1 MDRKEELLTEILKRV
16 QRNYVHMV
24 EIERLTK
31 ELGDAFSRNDRETIG
46 LVMKM
51 RQDEMDQVSEAREE
65 IQILEQ
71 SADEETGSRIASWLK
86 GEETYP
92 ADSFEAEKILELSRQ
107 LQQVLGRTITIDK
120 AINMKLA
127 GKDSYYQNTAV

>member
-31 ELGDAFSRNDRETIG
+31 ELGDAFSRNDRETVG

-51 RQDEMDQVSEAREE
+51 RQDEMDRVSEA
-65 IQILEQ
+65 LEQ
-71 SADEETGSRIASWLK
+71 SADEETGNRIASWLK
-86 GEETYP
+86 GEDKYS
-92 ADSFEAEKILELSRQ
+92 ADSFEAKKILELSEQ
-107 LQQVLGRTITIDK
+107 FHQVLNRTITIDK
-120 AINMKLA
+120 TINLKLA

>member
-1 MDRKEELLTEILKRV
+1 MDRKEELLTEILRRV

-65 IQILEQ
+65 IQLLEQ
-71 SADEETGSRIASWLK
+71 SADEETGSRIAFWLK
-86 GEETYP
+86 GEEKYP
-92 ADSFEAEKILELSRQ
+92 VDSFEAKKILELSRQ
-107 LQQVLGRTITIDK
+107 LQQVLKRTIVIDK
-120 AINMKLA
+120 AINIKLA
-127 GKDSYYQNTAV
+127 GKDSYYQDTAV

>member
-31 ELGDAFSRNDRETIG
+31 ELGDAFSRNDRETVG

-51 RQDEMDQVSEAREE
+51 RQDEMDRVSEAKEE
-65 IQILEQ
+65 IQLLEQ
-71 SADEETGSRIASWLK
+71 SADEETGNRIASWLK
-86 GEETYP
+86 GE
-92 ADSFEAEKILELSRQ
+92 
-107 LQQVLGRTITIDK
+107 DK
-120 AINMKLA
+120 
-127 GKDSYYQNTAV
+127 

>member
-1 MDRKEELLTEILKRV
+1 MDKKEELLTEILKRV

-31 ELGDAFSRNDRETIG
+31 ELGDAFSRNDRETVG

-51 RQDEMDQVSEAREE
+51 RQDEMDRVSEAKEE
-65 IQILEQ
+65 IQLLEE
-71 SADEETGSRIASWLK
+71 SADEETGNRIASWLK
-86 GEETYP
+86 GEDKYS
-92 ADSFEAEKILELSRQ
+92 ADSFEAKKILELSEQ
-107 LQQVLGRTITIDK
+107 FHQVLNRTITIDK
-120 AINMKLA
+120 TINLKLA